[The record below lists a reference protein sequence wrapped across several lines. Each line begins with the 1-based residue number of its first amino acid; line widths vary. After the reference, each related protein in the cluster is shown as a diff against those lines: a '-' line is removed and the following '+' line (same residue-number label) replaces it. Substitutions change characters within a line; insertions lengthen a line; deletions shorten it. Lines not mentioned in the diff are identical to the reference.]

1 MSAPVL
7 TLTTKDT
14 SPKRTVKIDGKA
26 YALRPA
32 TALGLK
38 AGLFQRTAKRL
49 IEIETGPLTDEVE
62 QEYAAGAESACRII
76 LDAPDAVHKKLDVG
90 HRIAIITDYVMA
102 MSPQAGKK

>member
-26 YALRPA
+26 YALRPSA
-32 TALGLK
+32 SLGLK

-49 IEIETGPLTDEVE
+49 IEIETSPLTDDVE
-62 QEYAAGAESACRII
+62 QEYMAGADLACRII
-76 LDAPDAVHKKLDVG
+76 LDAPDAVHKKLDIG
-90 HRIAIITDYVMA
+90 HRIAVITDYLVS
-102 MSPQAGKK
+102 MSPRAGKK